1 MFLPSIHYMATTV
14 CGRVKMQPG
23 LVPPTV
29 FFIPLG
35 SPPGF
40 YRGTLFLIYNGKTMF
55 EIFTT
60 TRRGKSFNKTWAKTM
75 VEVALT
81 MRIKWVCRNAERQSQ
96 NV

>member
-1 MFLPSIHYMATTV
+1 
-14 CGRVKMQPG
+14 MQPG

-29 FFIPLG
+29 VFFIPLG
-35 SPPGF
+35 SSLGF
-40 YRGTLFLIYNGKTMF
+40 YRGTLFLIYNGKMMF

-75 VEVALT
+75 PEVALT
-81 MRIKWVCRNAERQSQ
+81 MRIKWVCRSAERQSQ